1 MLESQ
6 FDWSEGKRGSFSW
19 LDYVVFGGMLVLSLA
34 IGIFYAFRSRKKSN
48 DEFLLGSS
56 SLTCF
61 PVSMSL
67 LASYIS
73 AILVLG
79 KE

>member
-1 MLESQ
+1 MRESE
-6 FDWSEGKRGSFSW
+6 FDWTEGERGSFSW

-34 IGIFYAFRSRKKSN
+34 IGIFYAIRSRKKAN
-48 DEFLLGSS
+48 DEFLLGSR
-56 SLTCF
+56 SLSCF

-67 LASYIS
+67 VASYIS

-79 KE
+79 K